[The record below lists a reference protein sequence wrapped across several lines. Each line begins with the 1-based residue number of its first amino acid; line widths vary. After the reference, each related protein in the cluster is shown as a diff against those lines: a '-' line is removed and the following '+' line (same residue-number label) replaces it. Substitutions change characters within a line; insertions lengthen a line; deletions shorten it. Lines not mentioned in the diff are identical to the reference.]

1 MTEFS
6 RPELVEIS
14 RALADRR
21 NALEHGRHRFIP
33 GSPNDQRFEDQLR
46 VVASAAGR
54 VQELLVGAFGR
65 AGAGAGQVTPST
77 ISRPPGGVTCPLC
90 SGRGFV
96 ADPSEVARR
105 ALEEG
110 AL

>member
-1 MTEFS
+1 MTEFT

-14 RALADRR
+14 WALADRR
-21 NALEHGRHRFIP
+21 NALEHGRRRFIP

-54 VQELLVGAFGR
+54 VQKLLVEAFGR
-65 AGAGAGQVTPST
+65 AGQVTPST
-77 ISRPPGGVTCPLC
+77 VSRPCPSC
-90 SGRGFV
+90 SGRGWM

>member
-21 NALEHGRHRFIP
+21 NALEHGRRRFIP

-54 VQELLVGAFGR
+54 VQKLLVETFGR
-65 AGAGAGQVTPST
+65 AEAGQVTPST
-77 ISRPPGGVTCPLC
+77 VSRPGVTCPSC
-90 SGRGFV
+90 SGRGWM

-105 ALEEG
+105 AIEEG